1 MAGQLSVD
9 RRCSGAWF
17 AVAMAV
23 ERAVRYPRHDIIDLG
38 LEIIGRGVLR
48 ARIDASLTQ
57 RRLEDLTG
65 VDQSTISRLENGN
78 LSGLRL
84 ARLAAIVGTLN
95 GFPLLDDRS
104 YEALAARHAEIARL
118 ARK

>member
-1 MAGQLSVD
+1 VD
-9 RRCSGAWF
+9 RQCTGVCFAWF
-17 AVAMAV
+17 MAV
-23 ERAVRYPRHDIIDLG
+23 ERAIRYPRHDIIDLG

-57 RRLEDLTG
+57 RRLEDLSG

-95 GFPLLDDRS
+95 GFPLLDDRT
-104 YEALAARHAEIARL
+104 YEDLAARHAEIAKL
-118 ARK
+118 ARR

>member
-1 MAGQLSVD
+1 
-9 RRCSGAWF
+9 
-17 AVAMAV
+17 MAV
-23 ERAVRYPRHDIIDLG
+23 QRPVRYAPDNIVDLG

-57 RRLEDLTG
+57 RRLEDLSG

-84 ARLAAIVGTLN
+84 RRLAAIVGTLN
-95 GFPLLDDRS
+95 GFPLIDDRR
-104 YEALAARHAEIARL
+104 YEVLAARHAEIARL
-118 ARK
+118 RRR